1 MKEKTVRTTLSLP
14 AELLEATDLLVK
26 QGKIKS
32 RNQFIAEAISN
43 ELAARE
49 KTEIDAAFSEMA
61 ADREYQAEA
70 LQIEAE
76 FATAS
81 WEALQVGETNE

>member
-1 MKEKTVRTTLSLP
+1 MNGY
-14 AELLEATDLLVK
+14 ATDLLVK

-61 ADREYQAEA
+61 ADQEYQAK
-70 LQIEAE
+70 
-76 FATAS
+76 
-81 WEALQVGETNE
+81 

>member
-1 MKEKTVRTTLSLP
+1 MVLIGCEIIFPLV
-14 AELLEATDLLVK
+14 ELLVK

-43 ELAARE
+43 ELTARE
-49 KTEIDAAFSEMA
+49 KTDIDAAFSEMA
-61 ADREYQAEA
+61 TDREYQAEA

-76 FATAS
+76 FATARAS
-81 WEALQVGETNE
+81 IQYL

>member
-1 MKEKTVRTTLSLP
+1 M
-14 AELLEATDLLVK
+14 K

-32 RNQFIAEAISN
+32 RNQFIAEAISK

-49 KTEIDAAFSEMA
+49 KTEIDAAFSEMSV
-61 ADREYQAEA
+61 DQEYQVEA
-70 LQIEAE
+70 LQIDAE

-81 WEALQVGETNE
+81 WEALEVGEANE

>member
-1 MKEKTVRTTLSLP
+1 MKEKTVRTTFSLP
-14 AELLEATDLLVK
+14 AEILAATDLLVQQGK
-26 QGKIKS
+26 IMQQGKIKS

-61 ADREYQAEA
+61 ADQEYQVEA

-81 WEALQVGETNE
+81 